1 MDFNNTPHRRKNI
14 LTGEWVLV
22 SPHRTKRPWQGKKDK
37 PQEVERLAYD
47 PNCYLCP
54 GNDRA
59 GGAKNPNYT
68 GTYSFQNDFAA
79 LLEGP
84 EESFKEGLLEAES
97 ESGICKVIC
106 YHPNHS
112 LTLPLMEVGD
122 IIEVINLW
130 QKEYADL
137 GSDPNINH
145 VQIFENKGAIM
156 GCSNPHP
163 HGQIWAQR
171 SIPQEVQKKVVRQ
184 KSYWEQNN
192 SSLLGDYLQQERNAK
207 ERIVLENE
215 SFVALVPYWAVW
227 PFEAMIVP
235 KRHITSILELSK
247 QEIADYASILKALT
261 ISYDNLFETSFPYS
275 AGIHQA
281 PTDGKDNSHWHMHM
295 SFYPP
300 LLRSAEVKKFMVGY
314 EMFANPQRDITTEQ
328 AAQRLRDCATIHYS
342 QTTKHKQN
350 H

>member
-54 GNDRA
+54 GNERA

-84 EESFKEGLLEAES
+84 EEPFKAGLLEAES
-97 ESGICKVIC
+97 ESGKCKVIC
-106 YHPNHS
+106 YSPNHS
-112 LTLPLMEVGD
+112 LTLPLMEVRD
-122 IIEVINLW
+122 IEEVISLW
-130 QKEYADL
+130 QKEYTDL

-171 SIPQEVQKKVVRQ
+171 SIPQEVEKKVVRQ
-184 KSYWEQNN
+184 KSYWDKNS
-192 SSLLGDYLQQERNAK
+192 SSLLGDYLKQELNAK

-227 PFEAMIVP
+227 PFEVMIIP
-235 KRHITSILELSK
+235 KRTCYFYSRTLTARSIGLCKYPKSPHLLDTTTFLKPHFPTLQAYTKRQQTVRITATGICICRFIRHYCAQPRSRNLWWAMRCLPTPSVTSPPSK
-247 QEIADYASILKALT
+247 PHND
-261 ISYDNLFETSFPYS
+261 
-275 AGIHQA
+275 
-281 PTDGKDNSHWHMHM
+281 
-295 SFYPP
+295 
-300 LLRSAEVKKFMVGY
+300 
-314 EMFANPQRDITTEQ
+314 
-328 AAQRLRDCATIHYS
+328 LRDCATTHYS
-342 QTTKHKQN
+342 NNKT
-350 H
+350 